1 MDTQIGTLK
10 VQESNYPYSLS
21 GDVTILERAPDR
33 TTVAAGYS
41 GGELRI
47 LNYISKEVVATF
59 RGHRSAVSSIAF
71 ERHGSTVASG
81 GSDSDIFLWDLV
93 TLTGEEEQ
101 SRAQQISD
109 AEVLTDNE
117 LVDTHRDR
125 QTIRAQ
131 SDLIFSSSIC
141 FCDRNS

>member
-1 MDTQIGTLK
+1 MATQIGTLK

-21 GDVTILERAPDR
+21 GDVTTLERAPNR
-33 TTVAAGYS
+33 TTVAAGFS

-47 LNYISKEVVATF
+47 FNYISKEVVATF

-93 TLTGEEEQ
+93 TMTGEAEQ
-101 SRAQQISD
+101 NRGQVRSRHWQAISM
-109 AEVLTDNE
+109 
-117 LVDTHRDR
+117 
-125 QTIRAQ
+125 
-131 SDLIFSSSIC
+131 
-141 FCDRNS
+141 